1 MIKGDYCK
9 ENNINLLRI
18 KYNDTPA
25 SLNQRQSLLKS
36 SGDTGAYY
44 RKYNKLNLKI
54 SIKDFRTKK

>member
-1 MIKGDYCK
+1 MKKK
-9 ENNINLLRI
+9 ESNL
-18 KYNDTPA
+18 YNGTPA